1 MGTATRARDYTFED
15 FCLLVKDEQKADL
28 IDGVIYMASPD
39 NNDANR
45 LCGWLLTLM
54 DMFVEANDLGDM
66 FFSRSAF
73 RLDGGNS
80 PEPDIAYVRKER
92 LHLVKRGFTDGP
104 PDLAVEIVS
113 PESVERDYKKKR
125 LQYQRAGVL
134 EYWIIDEIEEKVTM
148 LRLAANRRYREVRP
162 RKGVLTS
169 EAMPG
174 FWLRAEW
181 LWQTPRPKKAK
192 VLKMLLGRN
201 S

>member
-1 MGTATRARDYTFED
+1 MGTAIRIRDYTFED
-15 FCLLVKDEQKADL
+15 FCLLVKDGQKADL

-45 LCGWLLTLM
+45 LCVWLLTLM
-54 DMFVEANDLGDM
+54 EMFVEANDLGDM
-66 FFSRSAF
+66 FVSRSAF

-80 PEPDIAYVRKER
+80 PEPDIAFVRKER
-92 LHLVKRGFTDGP
+92 LHLVLRGFTDGP

-134 EYWIIDEIEEKVTM
+134 EYWIIDEIEEKVTL
-148 LRLAANRRYREVRP
+148 LRLAANRVYREVRP
-162 RKGVLTS
+162 RKGVLAS